1 MPETNIWVVNEAG
14 HDYSKA
20 LDLLPDAELKPLTLG
35 DVNPLQLDRL
45 AFHVSRGIVRYS
57 SPDDY
62 VLISG
67 TPALNAVV
75 MTLWILHHGKINL
88 LQWDARRREYKLFT
102 MTRDTME
109 STLDTEMLRNV

>member
-1 MPETNIWVVNEAG
+1 MAKTNIWVVNEAG

-45 AFHVSRGIVRYS
+45 AYHVSRGIVRYS
-57 SPDDY
+57 SHEDY

-67 TPALNAVV
+67 TPALNAIVV
-75 MTLWILHHGKINL
+75 TLWILHHGKINI
-88 LQWDARRREYKLFT
+88 LQWDARRREYKLFS
-102 MTRDTME
+102 MTKKTME
-109 STLDTEMLRNV
+109 SILEKEMLRA